1 MKKFLFLLVLIAITI
16 ISACSNDDD
25 NNNPIDQ
32 LPPATQSGKQTFACL
47 INGEAFIPSQFG
59 QGRPRATY
67 FFKDNAYTLGLSGA
81 TGGGTNSQ
89 LIVVQG
95 LDVEALEEKQYQLV
109 SQMNQAF
116 SAIYDKGSSGQ
127 EGHINA
133 ITSETNPGT
142 LIITKFDE
150 ERGIVAGT
158 FEFTVLDKEGNEIKI
173 TDGRFD
179 LFYESNVTV
188 ISD

>member
-81 TGGGTNSQ
+81 TGGGTESQ

-109 SQMNQAF
+109 SEDF
-116 SAIYDKGSSGQ
+116 KVYSGLYVRDSSKPLLS
-127 EGHINA
+127 
-133 ITSETNPGT
+133 TSKENPGKLT
-142 LIITKFDE
+142 ITKFDQE
-150 ERGIVAGT
+150 NGIVAGT
-158 FEFTVLDKEGNEIKI
+158 FEFTVLDNDGKEIKI
-173 TDGRFD
+173 TAGRFD

-188 ISD
+188 VSD